1 MIGQHKIKVVVGT
14 QWGDEG
20 KGKLIDL
27 LSKDM
32 DIVGR
37 YNGGAN
43 AGHTIV
49 VEDAKYAFHLVPSGV
64 LYPHVSCLLGNGVV
78 IFLPG
83 LFSELKQL
91 EERKIG
97 YEGRFFISDR
107 AHVLLQI
114 HKQVDGLHEIQRG
127 KEAIGTTRQGIG
139 PCYATKMQRS
149 GIRVS
154 DLLHFDIFKDKLHK
168 LVDTLKREYG
178 DIPYD
183 IDAEIKIYEELLPKI
198 RPMIVDSVTYLHNAI
213 KSGKHILVE
222 GANANMLDIDFGTYP
237 YVTSSSC
244 ASGGACTG
252 LGVPP
257 SSIGQTIG
265 IVKAYTTRVGEGPFP
280 TEELGDIG
288 AEIRRIGCEFGT
300 TTGRA
305 RRCGWLDIVQLKY
318 SHMINGLTD
327 IALTKIDVLSGFDKI
342 KIGVKYLI
350 DGKEIPSMPAHVKDL
365 SLVQVEYITVDGW
378 KDDLSKIREY
388 EKLPENARK
397 YIELIEKFLEVPIT
411 WIGVGPARDAIIYR
425 NKS

>member
-1 MIGQHKIKVVVGT
+1 VVVGT

-49 VEDAKYAFHLVPSGV
+49 VDNVKYAFHLVPSGV

-78 IFLPG
+78 IHLPG

-91 EERKIG
+91 EEKKIH
-97 YEGRFFISDR
+97 YEGRFFLSDR
-107 AHVLLQI
+107 AHVVLQV
-114 HKQVDGLHEIQRG
+114 HKEVDGIHEIIRG
-127 KEAIGTTRQGIG
+127 KEAIGTTKQGIG
-139 PCYATKMQRS
+139 PCYATKMQRT

-154 DLLHFDIFKDKLHK
+154 DLLHFDVFKDKLHK
-168 LVDTLKREYG
+168 LVDNAKREYG
-178 DIPYD
+178 EFKYD
-183 IDAEIKIYEELLPKI
+183 INEEIKIYEDLLPKI
-198 RPMIVDSVTYLHNAI
+198 RPMVVDSVTYLHNAL
-213 KSGKHILVE
+213 KSGKRVLVE
-222 GANANMLDIDFGTYP
+222 GANANMIDIDFGTYP

-244 ASGGACTG
+244 ISGGACTG

-257 SSIGQTIG
+257 CAIGQTIG

-288 AEIRRIGCEFGT
+288 AKLRNIGKEFGT
-300 TTGRA
+300 TTGRP
-305 RRCGWLDIVQLKY
+305 RRCGWLDIVQLRY
-318 SHMINGLTD
+318 SNMINGLTN
-327 IALTKIDVLSGFDKI
+327 IALTKLDVLSGFAQI

-350 DGKEIPSMPAHVKDL
+350 DGNEVPSMPAHVQDV
-365 SLVQVEYITVDGW
+365 SRVQVEYGTLDGW
-378 KDDLSKIREY
+378 KEDLSNIREY
-388 EKLPENARK
+388 EKLPVNARK
-397 YIELIEKFLEVPIT
+397 YVELVEELLGVHIT
-411 WIGVGPARDAIIYR
+411 WIGVGPSRDAIIHR
-425 NKS
+425 RK